1 MTLNFFSPSLTSNMA
16 DPVTIIGLV
25 AGIATFIDFGI
36 KAMSLARSAQGSVS
50 EMHELDLVATDV
62 QARCHEVLRKR
73 SNTREL
79 SETES
84 RIIGIA
90 TECQRLAVE
99 LRSLLETL
107 KVRDGA
113 WSRTVE
119 SSRVLLST
127 REKKGEIEN
136 LWQRLERL
144 DARLRDSVHQS
155 LQMSVSMSAHMFNA
169 CMVF

>member
-1 MTLNFFSPSLTSNMA
+1 MA
-16 DPVTIIGLV
+16 HPVTIIGLV

-36 KAMSLARSAQGSVS
+36 KAMWLARSAQGSVG

-62 QARCHEVLRKR
+62 QARSNEVLRR
-73 SNTREL
+73 GSNTREL

-90 TECQRLAVE
+90 TECQRLAVK
-99 LRSLLETL
+99 LRTLLETL

-127 REKKGEIEN
+127 RKKKGEIEN

-155 LQMSVSMSAHMFNA
+155 IQRSVN
-169 CMVF
+169 VN